1 MFLFQLNALESILVY
16 FNWSITVRLVA
27 IIAGGYASYRT
38 AHALFFSPLRHIPGS
53 FLARLTP
60 LRSQLINISGRVGQ
74 MTKKEYS
81 MYGDIYV
88 MGPNAVVISNPV
100 DIKAVLAS
108 HAFVKSDF
116 YMGFDTFGIE
126 NTVSA
131 RNPKVA
137 SMRKRQLGPY
147 FNPAYISRM
156 EHDILRYGILG
167 LKSKWDSE
175 LAQSSS
181 GRIEI
186 DYSRDFTLA
195 TLDSISALAFGIE
208 PRGLKDNDATA
219 ADRVEAALTIHGIHA
234 MMPLFKFFPFS
245 LATWHWESQYR
256 KLIHHCNES
265 IAARR
270 KHLAE
275 GGKKPADLLQAF
287 LDAQDPESKTPMDE
301 RQIHASSIEVMLA
314 GTGTTSNALQWA
326 THLLMLHPE
335 LRARAVD
342 EVRSNFAADHVITY
356 VDVKKSLPFVE
367 ACIYEAL
374 RLCPVPGGIVPRVTP
389 PGGITLQGHFI
400 PEGTEVWASYSGS
413 SIHKSTWDEPLKYD
427 PTRFLD
433 NDKSRS
439 NFLTFSSGVRICS
452 GRHLAWA
459 EVSTILAN
467 MLKDYDLSLPDDYT
481 HLGPSVLDDSG
492 YPKLMES
499 VIYAASTPAHPQ
511 RDCRLVLAR
520 RM

>member
-1 MFLFQLNALESILVY
+1 HLQCFFFNLVLWESILMY

-27 IIAGGYASYRT
+27 IIAGGYASYKIV
-38 AHALFFSPLRHIPGS
+38 HALFFSPLRHIPWLIPGPWGKW
-53 FLARLTP
+53 TK
-60 LRSQLINISGRVGQ
+60 RSTR
-74 MTKKEYS
+74 

-88 MGPNAVVISNPV
+88 IGPNAVSISDP
-100 DIKAVLAS
+100 
-108 HAFVKSDF
+108 SDF
-116 YMGFDTFGIE
+116 YIGFDTFGVE

-137 SMRKRQLGPY
+137 SMLKRQLGPY
-147 FNPAYISRM
+147 FNPAYISKM

-175 LAQSSS
+175 LAQSLS
-181 GRIEI
+181 GSIEI
-186 DYSRDFTLA
+186 NYNRDFTLA
-195 TLDSISALAFGIE
+195 TLDSISALVFGTE
-208 PRGLKDNDATA
+208 PRGLKDNDVTG
-219 ADRVEAALTIHGIHA
+219 RRLVHGIHGA
-234 MMPLFKFFPFS
+234 MPLFKFFPI
-245 LATWHWESQYR
+245 L
-256 KLIHHCNES
+256 N
-265 IAARR
+265 
-270 KHLAE
+270 
-275 GGKKPADLLQAF
+275 P
-287 LDAQDPESKTPMDE
+287 KTPMDE
-301 RQIHASSIEVMLA
+301 RQIHASSIEMMLA

-335 LRARAVD
+335 IRARAVD
-342 EVRSNFAADHVITY
+342 EVRSNFAAGHVITY
-356 VDVKKSLPFVE
+356 ADVRKSLPFVE

-374 RLCPVPGGIVPRVTP
+374 RLCP
-389 PGGITLQGHFI
+389 GHFI
-400 PEGTEVWASYSGS
+400 PEGTEICVSYSAHGN
-413 SIHKSTWDEPLKYD
+413 EPFKYD

-467 MLKDYDLSLPDDYT
+467 MLKDYDLSLPNDYT

-499 VIYAASTPAHPQ
+499 VIYAVTTPAHPQ
-511 RDCRLVLAR
+511 RDCRLVLTKP
-520 RM
+520 M